1 MLTGKI
7 RNQIDQVWEMFWTG
21 GVANPISVIEQISYL
36 LFIRRLDELQRTAE
50 RRSQATGLPVNK
62 PTFAPDEQALHWN
75 NFKDKDADIMMDIV
89 QNQVFPKIKTLQ
101 NEGTVVE
108 LFGAIRKVNANAV
121 VEESQSA

>member
-7 RNQIDQVWEMFWTG
+7 RNQVDQVWEMFWTG

-50 RRSQATGLPVNK
+50 RLSQATREPIKN
-62 PTFAPDEQALHWN
+62 PTFGPDEQALRWN

-89 QNQVFPKIKTLQ
+89 QNQVFP
-101 NEGTVVE
+101 
-108 LFGAIRKVNANAV
+108 
-121 VEESQSA
+121 